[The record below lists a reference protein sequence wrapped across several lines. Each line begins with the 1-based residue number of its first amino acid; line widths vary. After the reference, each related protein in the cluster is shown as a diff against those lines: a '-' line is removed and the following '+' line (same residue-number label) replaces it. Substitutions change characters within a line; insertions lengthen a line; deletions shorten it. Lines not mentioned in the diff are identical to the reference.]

1 MAFVND
7 LKILYEKQLGF
18 QKKKN
23 STVNAMI
30 NPIDNPEK
38 AIGNNLCL

>member
-7 LKILYEKQLGF
+7 LKILYKKQLGF
-18 QKKKN
+18 QKKN
-23 STVNAMI
+23 STANAMI
-30 NPIDNPEK
+30 SPIDNPEK